1 MKAKLNPLQH
11 ASRRSASFRRPHPFE
26 GSVGGFTLIELLVVI
41 AIIAILAAML
51 LPALGTAR
59 NKAWR
64 IQCTSQLRQLGYGF
78 SMFMTD
84 HEDMYP
90 PAGYGTPA
98 NTGQLAWDT
107 WIFRYIGGHGA
118 DNDLITGLTPT
129 VLSPK
134 IEKCPADRIP
144 TSPTDPQ
151 WGWVTFGQRRTYAM
165 NSVGPNWS
173 SDWQVSTMNQRYPL
187 PDLNALGRHGVGIYW
202 QDAGVG
208 ATGLPDWD
216 AKGYKA
222 SVVKAPAGTIMLV
235 EEPNIQNCV
244 GNIWPCI
251 CNGPRGNGDLYQ
263 VDPAPDAKNFGNDQ
277 YGIHSRRFNY
287 LFHDN
292 HVEALRIEQTVGTGN
307 LNIPRGMWT
316 VNPGD

>member
-1 MKAKLNPLQH
+1 MQANLNPLQCFRP
-11 ASRRSASFRRPHPFE
+11 SELRGRRKRRSCCD
-26 GSVGGFTLIELLVVI
+26 SVRGFTLIELLVVI

-51 LPALGTAR
+51 LPALSVAR

-64 IQCTSQLRQLGYGF
+64 VQCTSQLRQLGYGF
-78 SMFMTD
+78 NMFLTD

-90 PAGYGTPA
+90 PAGYGTPG

-107 WIFRYIGGHGA
+107 WVFRYIGGHGA

-165 NSVGPNWS
+165 NSVGPNWN
-173 SDWQVSTMNQRYPL
+173 SDWQVSTANQTYPL
-187 PDLNALGRHGVGIYW
+187 PNLSVPGRHGVGIYW

-208 ATGLPDWD
+208 GLPSWD

-222 SVVKAPAGTIMLV
+222 GVVKDPAGTILLT

-292 HVEALRIEQTVGTGN
+292 HVEALRIEQTVGVGT
-307 LNIPRGMWT
+307 LNTPRGMWT
-316 VNPGD
+316 VTPGD